1 MRLFPRIRSALKF
14 NFILAV
20 VVPFTL
26 ISFHIL
32 YTMTRRMKEEVT
44 NDQVVLSNSLV
55 REVEYFLEE
64 PMHFLGQI
72 EEILKRKVLISDG
85 RINSYLDTIMIHY
98 PFFDMIQILDGE
110 GVVKYVAPYNLDYLD
125 INLSQQPFYK
135 ETVKE
140 GKIYWSKTFISM
152 PTGYPTVSVTYPL
165 KSGMIVGY
173 LNLAELSKIVK
184 EIRRGNTGYSII
196 VDGDGTIIAHPD
208 TRFVFEQVNIKNLN
222 IVERAAEQKKST
234 YRFRFLETE
243 YIGSVAV
250 VESTGWSV
258 IIFQSV
264 DEAFYSVKR
273 ARFILFSVIVIAVI
287 AAFFISRMII
297 KRISNPLIQLVN
309 NAKKIASGDYSIS
322 MQSESYFEINE
333 LARDFSRMVKA
344 IKTREEEIKK
354 TQTFLD
360 SIIENIPNMVFVK
373 EAMTLKFVRFNKAGE
388 ELLGFPRNSM
398 IGKTD
403 YDFFPAEE
411 AEFFIS
417 RDREVLE
424 KGSLLN
430 IPEEKIETK
439 NRGERVLHTKK
450 IPIFDED
457 NVPKYLL
464 GISEDITE
472 YKRMEEELLNV
483 RKLESIGMLAGGIA
497 HDFNNI
503 LTAVLGNIELAR
515 ILTERES
522 KKQGADIIERLKEAE
537 KAALRAKDLTQQL
550 LTFSKGGSPVKRLAS
565 IDEILKETASFA
577 LSGSNVRCEFDIPE
591 DLFLVEVDEGQM
603 SQVFNNIIINADQ
616 SMPDG
621 GVIKIGVDNIVAEQ
635 KDKAGLLESNSA
647 MAADPPF
654 KSGKYLKISVS
665 DQGPGIPEEDI
676 ARIFD
681 PYFTTKQK
689 GNGLGLATAFSIVK
703 RHGGHISVKTERGS
717 GSIFAIYLP
726 AVAGELPQKT
736 RQESHDVH
744 MQGRVLV
751 MDDEETIRNVL
762 TDILE
767 NMGYEVEVS
776 GDGMEAVKLYSEAS
790 KLDRRFDIVIMDL
803 TIPGGM
809 GGKEAVKILLELD
822 PEVKVIVSSGY
833 SNDPVMAEFKKYG
846 FSGVVT
852 KPFKVA
858 DLSKILREA
867 VS

>member
-1 MRLFPRIRSALKF
+1 
-14 NFILAV
+14 
-20 VVPFTL
+20 
-26 ISFHIL
+26 
-32 YTMTRRMKEEVT
+32 
-44 NDQVVLSNSLV
+44 
-55 REVEYFLEE
+55 
-64 PMHFLGQI
+64 
-72 EEILKRKVLISDG
+72 
-85 RINSYLDTIMIHY
+85 
-98 PFFDMIQILDGE
+98 
-110 GVVKYVAPYNLDYLD
+110 
-125 INLSQQPFYK
+125 
-135 ETVKE
+135 
-140 GKIYWSKTFISM
+140 
-152 PTGYPTVSVTYPL
+152 
-165 KSGMIVGY
+165 
-173 LNLAELSKIVK
+173 
-184 EIRRGNTGYSII
+184 
-196 VDGDGTIIAHPD
+196 
-208 TRFVFEQVNIKNLN
+208 
-222 IVERAAEQKKST
+222 
-234 YRFRFLETE
+234 
-243 YIGSVAV
+243 
-250 VESTGWSV
+250 
-258 IIFQSV
+258 
-264 DEAFYSVKR
+264 
-273 ARFILFSVIVIAVI
+273 
-287 AAFFISRMII
+287 
-297 KRISNPLIQLVN
+297 
-309 NAKKIASGDYSIS
+309 
-322 MQSESYFEINE
+322 
-333 LARDFSRMVKA
+333 
-344 IKTREEEIKK
+344 
-354 TQTFLD
+354 
-360 SIIENIPNMVFVK
+360 MVFVK

-654 KSGKYLKISVS
+654 KSGKYLKICVS